1 MKICHASNVVKA
13 GYLFNHLSRHRF
25 LIRQTP
31 ATKKA
36 FQCKGPSNNTH
47 NNRKRRSAKHRDSI
61 LGLFIVN
68 QKTRLQEQTKDN
80 VVRDTEKNELIK
92 WIEAED
98 LMGELVVNPVDYW
111 SGSLWLTR
119 VVNDVEIIR
128 QNFISLDH
136 LKFGGD
142 QR

>member
-1 MKICHASNVVKA
+1 M
-13 GYLFNHLSRHRF
+13 
-25 LIRQTP
+25 
-31 ATKKA
+31 
-36 FQCKGPSNNTH
+36 
-47 NNRKRRSAKHRDSI
+47 
-61 LGLFIVN
+61 
-68 QKTRLQEQTKDN
+68 
-80 VVRDTEKNELIK
+80 RDTEKNELIK
-92 WIEAED
+92 WIQAED
-98 LMGELVVNPVDYW
+98 LMGKLVVNPVDYW

>member
-1 MKICHASNVVKA
+1 M
-13 GYLFNHLSRHRF
+13 
-25 LIRQTP
+25 
-31 ATKKA
+31 
-36 FQCKGPSNNTH
+36 
-47 NNRKRRSAKHRDSI
+47 
-61 LGLFIVN
+61 
-68 QKTRLQEQTKDN
+68 
-80 VVRDTEKNELIK
+80 RDTEKNELIK
-92 WIEAED
+92 WIGAED
-98 LMGELVVNPVDYW
+98 LMDELVVNPVDYW

>member
-1 MKICHASNVVKA
+1 M
-13 GYLFNHLSRHRF
+13 
-25 LIRQTP
+25 
-31 ATKKA
+31 
-36 FQCKGPSNNTH
+36 
-47 NNRKRRSAKHRDSI
+47 
-61 LGLFIVN
+61 
-68 QKTRLQEQTKDN
+68 
-80 VVRDTEKNELIK
+80 RDTEKNELIK

-98 LMGELVVNPVDYW
+98 LMGELVVNPVDYS

>member
-1 MKICHASNVVKA
+1 M
-13 GYLFNHLSRHRF
+13 
-25 LIRQTP
+25 
-31 ATKKA
+31 
-36 FQCKGPSNNTH
+36 
-47 NNRKRRSAKHRDSI
+47 
-61 LGLFIVN
+61 
-68 QKTRLQEQTKDN
+68 
-80 VVRDTEKNELIK
+80 RDTEKNELIK

-98 LMGELVVNPVDYW
+98 LIDELVVNPVDYW

>member
-1 MKICHASNVVKA
+1 M
-13 GYLFNHLSRHRF
+13 
-25 LIRQTP
+25 
-31 ATKKA
+31 
-36 FQCKGPSNNTH
+36 
-47 NNRKRRSAKHRDSI
+47 
-61 LGLFIVN
+61 
-68 QKTRLQEQTKDN
+68 
-80 VVRDTEKNELIK
+80 RDTEKNELIK

-98 LMGELVVNPVDYW
+98 LMGKLVVNPVDYW

-128 QNFISLDH
+128 QNLISLDH

>member
-1 MKICHASNVVKA
+1 M
-13 GYLFNHLSRHRF
+13 
-25 LIRQTP
+25 
-31 ATKKA
+31 
-36 FQCKGPSNNTH
+36 
-47 NNRKRRSAKHRDSI
+47 
-61 LGLFIVN
+61 
-68 QKTRLQEQTKDN
+68 
-80 VVRDTEKNELIK
+80 RDTEKNELIK

-119 VVNDVEIIR
+119 VVNDVEIIL

>member
-1 MKICHASNVVKA
+1 M
-13 GYLFNHLSRHRF
+13 
-25 LIRQTP
+25 
-31 ATKKA
+31 
-36 FQCKGPSNNTH
+36 
-47 NNRKRRSAKHRDSI
+47 
-61 LGLFIVN
+61 
-68 QKTRLQEQTKDN
+68 
-80 VVRDTEKNELIK
+80 RDTEKNELIK

-98 LMGELVVNPVDYW
+98 LMGKLVVNPVDYW
-111 SGSLWLTR
+111 SGSLWLTK

>member
-1 MKICHASNVVKA
+1 M
-13 GYLFNHLSRHRF
+13 
-25 LIRQTP
+25 
-31 ATKKA
+31 
-36 FQCKGPSNNTH
+36 
-47 NNRKRRSAKHRDSI
+47 
-61 LGLFIVN
+61 
-68 QKTRLQEQTKDN
+68 
-80 VVRDTEKNELIK
+80 RDTEKNELIK

-98 LMGELVVNPVDYW
+98 LMGKLVVNPVDYW

>member
-1 MKICHASNVVKA
+1 M
-13 GYLFNHLSRHRF
+13 
-25 LIRQTP
+25 
-31 ATKKA
+31 
-36 FQCKGPSNNTH
+36 
-47 NNRKRRSAKHRDSI
+47 
-61 LGLFIVN
+61 
-68 QKTRLQEQTKDN
+68 
-80 VVRDTEKNELIK
+80 RDTEKNELIK

-98 LMGELVVNPVDYW
+98 LMDELVVNPVDYW
-111 SGSLWLTR
+111 SGSLWLTK

>member
-1 MKICHASNVVKA
+1 M
-13 GYLFNHLSRHRF
+13 
-25 LIRQTP
+25 
-31 ATKKA
+31 
-36 FQCKGPSNNTH
+36 
-47 NNRKRRSAKHRDSI
+47 
-61 LGLFIVN
+61 
-68 QKTRLQEQTKDN
+68 
-80 VVRDTEKNELIK
+80 RDTEKNELIK

-98 LMGELVVNPVDYW
+98 LMGKLVVNPVDYW

-128 QNFISLDH
+128 QNFILLDH

>member
-1 MKICHASNVVKA
+1 M
-13 GYLFNHLSRHRF
+13 
-25 LIRQTP
+25 
-31 ATKKA
+31 
-36 FQCKGPSNNTH
+36 
-47 NNRKRRSAKHRDSI
+47 
-61 LGLFIVN
+61 
-68 QKTRLQEQTKDN
+68 
-80 VVRDTEKNELIK
+80 RDTEKNKLIK
-92 WIEAED
+92 WIGAED
-98 LMGELVVNPVDYW
+98 LMDELVVNPVDYW

>member
-1 MKICHASNVVKA
+1 M
-13 GYLFNHLSRHRF
+13 
-25 LIRQTP
+25 
-31 ATKKA
+31 
-36 FQCKGPSNNTH
+36 
-47 NNRKRRSAKHRDSI
+47 
-61 LGLFIVN
+61 
-68 QKTRLQEQTKDN
+68 
-80 VVRDTEKNELIK
+80 RDTEKNELIK

-98 LMGELVVNPVDYW
+98 LMDELVVNPVDYW

>member
-1 MKICHASNVVKA
+1 M
-13 GYLFNHLSRHRF
+13 
-25 LIRQTP
+25 
-31 ATKKA
+31 
-36 FQCKGPSNNTH
+36 
-47 NNRKRRSAKHRDSI
+47 
-61 LGLFIVN
+61 
-68 QKTRLQEQTKDN
+68 
-80 VVRDTEKNELIK
+80 RDTEKNELIK

-98 LMGELVVNPVDYW
+98 LMGKMVVNPVDYW

>member
-1 MKICHASNVVKA
+1 M
-13 GYLFNHLSRHRF
+13 
-25 LIRQTP
+25 
-31 ATKKA
+31 
-36 FQCKGPSNNTH
+36 
-47 NNRKRRSAKHRDSI
+47 
-61 LGLFIVN
+61 
-68 QKTRLQEQTKDN
+68 
-80 VVRDTEKNELIK
+80 RDTEKNELIK

-128 QNFISLDH
+128 QNLISLDH